1 MHPTALIELTHRR
14 INDRHARHPLPPRGK
29 PRFVVLPRESTPLL
43 PVRTI
48 RQLREVKQGLL
59 VKLTPAQFLLPHS
72 NRRALFIATGMVA
85 TLLRRTPRLTGTQ
98 RANAQRRTEIRRTN
112 NAGEIPIG
120 FVAGEGPIRK
130 TGELLQGCRFAR
142 PTRADLRALESMAIA
157 ERGHGIPIRHQVGM
171 QINKA

>member
-14 INDRHARHPLPPRGK
+14 INDRHAGHPIPPRGK
-29 PRFVVLPRESTPLL
+29 PRFVVLPRESSPLL
-43 PVRTI
+43 PIRPI

-72 NRRALFIATGMVA
+72 NRRALLIAAGMIT

-98 RANAQRRTEIRRTN
+98 GANAQCRTEIRRTN
-112 NAGEIPIG
+112 NVGKIPIRLVG
-120 FVAGEGPIRK
+120 RESSIRK

-142 PTRADLRALESMAIA
+142 PAGADLRALKSMVMAK
-157 ERGHGIPIRHQVGM
+157 RS
-171 QINKA
+171 